1 MLFRS
6 KRMNFGNTIQMSQK
20 ALDYLWKKQE
30 ITMDNIANIST
41 PGYKAKEIS
50 FQDTFRN
57 KLKAATQTGDA
68 NDVRAAIRDSD
79 YTVYERSDSARV
91 DGNGVN
97 VDVEYT
103 ELSRTA
109 LHYQYLLQSV
119 NSDITRL
126 RTAIKGQ

>member
-1 MLFRS
+1 
-6 KRMNFGNTIQMSQK
+6 MNFGNTIQMSQK
-20 ALDYLWKKQE
+20 TLDYLWKKQE

>member
-1 MLFRS
+1 
-6 KRMNFGNTIQMSQK
+6 MNFGNTIQMSQK

-119 NSDITRL
+119 NSDVTRL

>member
-1 MLFRS
+1 
-6 KRMNFGNTIQMSQK
+6 MNFGNTIQMSRK

>member
-1 MLFRS
+1 
-6 KRMNFGNTIQMSQK
+6 MNFGNTIQMSQK

-79 YTVYERSDSARV
+79 YTIYERSDSARV

>member
-1 MLFRS
+1 
-6 KRMNFGNTIQMSQK
+6 MNFGNTIQMSQK

-126 RTAIKGQ
+126 RTAIKG

>member
-1 MLFRS
+1 
-6 KRMNFGNTIQMSQK
+6 MNFGNTIQMSQK

-109 LHYQYLLQSV
+109 FHYQYLLQSV

>member
-1 MLFRS
+1 
-6 KRMNFGNTIQMSQK
+6 MNFGNTIQMSQK

-91 DGNGVN
+91 DDNGVN

>member
-1 MLFRS
+1 
-6 KRMNFGNTIQMSQK
+6 MNFGNTIQMSQK

-30 ITMDNIANIST
+30 ITMDNIANITT

-57 KLKAATQTGDA
+57 KLKVATQTGDA

>member
-1 MLFRS
+1 
-6 KRMNFGNTIQMSQK
+6 
-20 ALDYLWKKQE
+20 
-30 ITMDNIANIST
+30 MDNIANIST

>member
-1 MLFRS
+1 
-6 KRMNFGNTIQMSQK
+6 MNFGNTIQMSQK

>member
-1 MLFRS
+1 
-6 KRMNFGNTIQMSQK
+6 MNFGNTIQMSQK

-41 PGYKAKEIS
+41 PGYKAKGIS

>member
-1 MLFRS
+1 
-6 KRMNFGNTIQMSQK
+6 MNFGNTIQMSQK

-30 ITMDNIANIST
+30 ITTDNIANIST

>member
-1 MLFRS
+1 
-6 KRMNFGNTIQMSQK
+6 MNFGNTIQMSQK

-109 LHYQYLLQSV
+109 LQYQYLLQSV

>member
-1 MLFRS
+1 
-6 KRMNFGNTIQMSQK
+6 MNFGNTIQMSQK

-50 FQDTFRN
+50 FQDTLRN

>member
-1 MLFRS
+1 
-6 KRMNFGNTIQMSQK
+6 MNFGNTIQMSQRT
-20 ALDYLWKKQE
+20 LDYLWKKQE

-41 PGYKAKEIS
+41 PGYKKKEIA
-50 FQDTFRN
+50 FEDTFRK
-57 KLKAATQTGDA
+57 KLEDASRSGTAA
-68 NDVRAAIRDSD
+68 DVRNAIHNSD
-79 YTVYERSDSARV
+79 YIVYERSDSARV

-97 VDVEYT
+97 IDVEYT

>member
-1 MLFRS
+1 
-6 KRMNFGNTIQMSQK
+6 MNFGNTIPMSQK

-41 PGYKAKEIS
+41 PEYKAKEIT
-50 FQDTFRN
+50 FQETFQN
-57 KLKAATQTGDA
+57 KLKAAAQTGGA
-68 NDVRAAIRDSD
+68 NDVRKAIQDSD

-103 ELSRTA
+103 ELSRTT

>member
-1 MLFRS
+1 
-6 KRMNFGNTIQMSQK
+6 MNFGNTIQMSQK

-103 ELSRTA
+103 EL
-109 LHYQYLLQSV
+109 
-119 NSDITRL
+119 
-126 RTAIKGQ
+126 

>member
-1 MLFRS
+1 
-6 KRMNFGNTIQMSQK
+6 MNFGNTIQMSQK

-126 RTAIKGQ
+126 LTAIKGQ

>member
-1 MLFRS
+1 
-6 KRMNFGNTIQMSQK
+6 MNFGNTIQMSQK

-50 FQDTFRN
+50 FQHTFRN

>member
-1 MLFRS
+1 MD
-6 KRMNFGNTIQMSQK
+6 FGNTISMSQK

-30 ITMDNIANIST
+30 ITMDNIANVST
-41 PGYKAKEIS
+41 PDYKAKQIT
-50 FQDTFRN
+50 FQETFQN
-57 KLKAATQTGDA
+57 KLKAAAQTGGAD
-68 NDVRAAIRDSD
+68 DVKKAIRDSD
-79 YTVYERSDSARV
+79 YIVYERSDSARV

-119 NSDITRL
+119 SSDITRL

>member
-1 MLFRS
+1 
-6 KRMNFGNTIQMSQK
+6 MNFGNTIQMSQK

-79 YTVYERSDSARV
+79 YNVYERSDSARV

-119 NSDITRL
+119 NSDVTRL

>member
-1 MLFRS
+1 
-6 KRMNFGNTIQMSQK
+6 MNFGNTIQISQK

>member
-1 MLFRS
+1 
-6 KRMNFGNTIQMSQK
+6 MNFGNTIQMSQK
-20 ALDYLWKKQE
+20 ALEYLWKKQE

>member
-1 MLFRS
+1 MEE
-6 KRMNFGNTIQMSQK
+6 KENE
-20 ALDYLWKKQE
+20 LWKYNSDVPESVRLSVEKARNYDGQH
-30 ITMDNIANIST
+30 ANIST
-41 PGYKAKEIS
+41 PGHKAKEIS

>member
-1 MLFRS
+1 
-6 KRMNFGNTIQMSQK
+6 MNFGNTIQMSQK

-68 NDVRAAIRDSD
+68 IDVRAAIRDSD

>member
-1 MLFRS
+1 
-6 KRMNFGNTIQMSQK
+6 MNFGNTIQMCQK

-57 KLKAATQTGDA
+57 KLKVATQTGDA

>member
-1 MLFRS
+1 
-6 KRMNFGNTIQMSQK
+6 MNFGNTIQMSQK
-20 ALDYLWKKQE
+20 ALDYLWEKQE

>member
-1 MLFRS
+1 
-6 KRMNFGNTIQMSQK
+6 MNFGNTIQMSQK

-126 RTAIKGQ
+126 RTASKGQ

>member
-1 MLFRS
+1 
-6 KRMNFGNTIQMSQK
+6 MNFGNTIQMSQK

-97 VDVEYT
+97 GDVEYT

>member
-1 MLFRS
+1 
-6 KRMNFGNTIQMSQK
+6 MNFGNTIQMSQR

-41 PGYKAKEIS
+41 PGYKKKEIS

-57 KLKAATQTGDA
+57 KLKSAAQNGESL
-68 NDVRAAIRDSD
+68 DVRTAIQDSD
-79 YTVYERSDSARV
+79 YIVYERNESARV

-97 VDVEYT
+97 ADVEYT

-119 NSDITRL
+119 NSDIMRL
-126 RTAIKGQ
+126 RTVIKGQ

>member
-1 MLFRS
+1 
-6 KRMNFGNTIQMSQK
+6 MNFGNTIQMSQK
-20 ALDYLWKKQE
+20 ALDCLWKKQE

>member
-1 MLFRS
+1 
-6 KRMNFGNTIQMSQK
+6 MNFGNTIQMSQK

-68 NDVRAAIRDSD
+68 NDVRAAILDSD

>member
-1 MLFRS
+1 
-6 KRMNFGNTIQMSQK
+6 MNFGNTISMSQR

-30 ITMDNIANIST
+30 ITMDNVANIST
-41 PGYKAKEIS
+41 PGYKKKEIT
-50 FQDTFRN
+50 FEDTFRR
-57 KLKAATQTGDA
+57 KLEAAGMNGNSQ
-68 NDVRAAIRDSD
+68 DVRAAIASRDYS
-79 YTVYERSDSARV
+79 VYERDDSARV

-97 VDVEYT
+97 IDVEYT

-119 NSDITRL
+119 NSDVTRL

>member
-1 MLFRS
+1 MI
-6 KRMNFGNTIQMSQK
+6 FGNTIQMSQR
-20 ALDYLWKKQE
+20 ALDFMWKKQE
-30 ITMDNIANIST
+30 ITMDNIANVST
-41 PGYKAKEIS
+41 PGYRRKEIS
-50 FQDTFRN
+50 FQDTFIN
-57 KLKAATQTGDA
+57 KLKTAASDGNAADM
-68 NDVRAAIRDSD
+68 RAAIKSAD
-79 YTVYERSDSARV
+79 YKVYERTDSTRV

-97 VDVEYT
+97 ADVEYT

>member
-1 MLFRS
+1 
-6 KRMNFGNTIQMSQK
+6 
-20 ALDYLWKKQE
+20 
-30 ITMDNIANIST
+30 MDNIANVST
-41 PGYKAKEIS
+41 PGYRRKEIS
-50 FQDTFRN
+50 FQDTFIN
-57 KLKAATQTGDA
+57 KLKTAASDGNAADM
-68 NDVRAAIRDSD
+68 RAAIKSAD
-79 YTVYERSDSARV
+79 YKVYERTDSTRV

-97 VDVEYT
+97 ADVEYT